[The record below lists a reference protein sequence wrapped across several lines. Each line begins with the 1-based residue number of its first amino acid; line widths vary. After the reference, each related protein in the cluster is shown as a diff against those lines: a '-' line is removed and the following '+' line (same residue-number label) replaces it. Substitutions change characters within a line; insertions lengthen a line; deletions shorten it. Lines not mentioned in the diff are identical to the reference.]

1 MRGQRVRNEEPV
13 SIPGA
18 PSLSSTGFS
27 YSLSSQNPSHPAQ
40 AGPVVPVTAEEQL
53 LPTVASLMTSTT
65 PSQEKLTRQFFI
77 ELNRHAKSHNLGS
90 WKMLGYYETSL

>member
-27 YSLSSQNPSHPAQ
+27 YSLSSKNPSHPAQ
-40 AGPVVPVTAEEQL
+40 AGPVVPATAEE
-53 LPTVASLMTSTT
+53 
-65 PSQEKLTRQFFI
+65 
-77 ELNRHAKSHNLGS
+77 
-90 WKMLGYYETSL
+90 